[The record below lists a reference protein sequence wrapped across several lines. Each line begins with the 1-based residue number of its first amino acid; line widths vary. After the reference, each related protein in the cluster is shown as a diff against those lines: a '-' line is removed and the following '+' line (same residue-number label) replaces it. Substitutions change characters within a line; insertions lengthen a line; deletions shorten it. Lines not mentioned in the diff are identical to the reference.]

1 MSDRDA
7 LSFNEK
13 LIQIIEAKLAAD
25 RAFSYNEVSVNLG
38 IDGELVYCWAK
49 QPRRRKARRF
59 DRLVHEAR
67 ASLPGRSAR
76 RLRGAR
82 RRLLWAVPRRAERT
96 GQKSQVIVKAWL
108 FLFAV
113 ALPR

>member
-1 MSDRDA
+1 
-7 LSFNEK
+7 
-13 LIQIIEAKLAAD
+13 IEAKLAAD

-82 RRLLWAVPRRAERT
+82 RRLLWAVPRRAECST
-96 GQKSQVIVKAWL
+96 KEPGLLTTWL
-108 FLFAV
+108 FSIAL

>member
-49 QPRRRKARRF
+49 QPKRRKARRF
-59 DRLVHEAR
+59 DRLVQQAR
-67 ASLPGRSAR
+67 EELARQERQALEGSQTTAAVGSAASR
-76 RLRGAR
+76 
-82 RRLLWAVPRRAERT
+82 
-96 GQKSQVIVKAWL
+96 
-108 FLFAV
+108 
-113 ALPR
+113 